1 MIHPANRMKTLAGSS
16 MNRYGLVRELMRK
29 GVDIVNL
36 DAGRPSFDTPLHIK
50 EASKAALDQG
60 VVHYGDLQGSLRL
73 REALVKKLKNY
84 NKIDVESNE
93 VLITN
98 GLTQASFSSLMA
110 YLNEGDEV
118 ILFEPFYPQHIKKIE
133 LLGGKPVPVI
143 LKHEDGY
150 KFDPK
155 EVERKITSKTRIIV
169 LVNPVNP
176 TGRVFSYE
184 EISALA
190 DITIKNDLLLITD
203 EVYEYTL
210 YDGHKHISIASL
222 PEMRERT
229 ISLYGFTKTYAMDG
243 WRLGYVVAK
252 DEILDNIKK
261 IALQETAHPNVFAQ
275 DGAVAATEGPQDCVR
290 EMVSEYNR
298 RRELL
303 CKRLNAIPNISC
315 KKPEGAMYAFPDFTA
330 MNKSSNEIADELLK
344 EAKVATNPGI
354 LFGPS
359 CEGFLRLCFASTSYE
374 RIEEA
379 MNRIESHI
387 KHSK

>member
-1 MIHPANRMKTLAGSS
+1 

-29 GVDIVNL
+29 GVDIVSL

-143 LKHEDGY
+143 LKHEDEY

-315 KKPEGAMYAFPDFTA
+315 KKPEGAMYAFSDFTA

>member
-1 MIHPANRMKTLAGSS
+1 
-16 MNRYGLVRELMRK
+16 
-29 GVDIVNL
+29 
-36 DAGRPSFDTPLHIK
+36 
-50 EASKAALDQG
+50 
-60 VVHYGDLQGSLRL
+60 
-73 REALVKKLKNY
+73 
-84 NKIDVESNE
+84 
-93 VLITN
+93 
-98 GLTQASFSSLMA
+98 
-110 YLNEGDEV
+110 
-118 ILFEPFYPQHIKKIE
+118 
-133 LLGGKPVPVI
+133 

-155 EVERKITSKTRIIV
+155 EVKRKITSKTRIIV

>member
-143 LKHEDGY
+143 LKHEDEY

-315 KKPEGAMYAFPDFTA
+315 KKPEGAMYAFSDFTA

>member
-1 MIHPANRMKTLAGSS
+1 

-143 LKHEDGY
+143 LKHEDEY

-315 KKPEGAMYAFPDFTA
+315 KKPEGAMYAFSDFTA

>member
-1 MIHPANRMKTLAGSS
+1 

-155 EVERKITSKTRIIV
+155 EVKRKITSKTRIIV

-315 KKPEGAMYAFPDFTA
+315 KKPEGAMYAFSDFTA

>member
-1 MIHPANRMKTLAGSS
+1 MKTLAGSS

-155 EVERKITSKTRIIV
+155 EVKRKITSKTRIIV

-315 KKPEGAMYAFPDFTA
+315 KKPEGAMYAFSDFTA